1 MLSPADLR
9 LCSRDPALPGLP
21 LLLDAAA
28 MAQALG
34 CAALTPAYLRYKPGV
49 SCTASFLTAEGQ
61 ALAVHA
67 YPADRYD
74 EESRRPRWRRD
85 PAVIRLPQH
94 GAIAIP
100 ARLDRHLRG
109 LDRLLDPDKG
119 PRHLRRMARARLD
132 LASCRMVLL
141 RYKPG
146 RRLVARIDLDGQPWA
161 VLKVMGEADFDR
173 ALIGA
178 TAAMAQGQ
186 APLLGA
192 DSRLRAILTAWIPG
206 RPVCPEMTGHAPDP
220 AVVAQ
225 IGAAL
230 AALHGDPFRPAADW
244 SAEGDAEAVLTAAAD
259 LGALDPDLGAR
270 AGGLAADLA
279 ARLGRA
285 RVTPGLVHGDFSA
298 DQVVMAGD
306 RPVILDWD
314 NAGCGDPARDLGSFL
329 ARLDA
334 QVADALLTQPQ
345 ADNLGAALLQGYGAA
360 PGTLPLHHARALL
373 LLAGEGFRLR
383 RGDWPARGRAL
394 LERVEAI
401 LHRPGAIPTDPDM
414 PQLAAAL
421 DPVRVLPALRRAS
434 GLQMAEGAPALLRHK
449 PGRRALI
456 RYPLAGADGAALLGK
471 LRAKG
476 PDRRM
481 PALHAALRRAGLDGR
496 APHRTGIPRARGAVD
511 ALNMWLQDE
520 VPGGPLD
527 PGDTAAMA
535 RSGAALARLHAV
547 PAVTDRRWS
556 HADEGAVLDH
566 ALSQAASGMP
576 DQAGALQAIRG
587 AAQAALAALPPGPDC
602 GIHRDFYVDQV
613 LIDGDRVWLV
623 DLDLYAIGDPGID
636 LGNFLAHLDELAL
649 RRTGD
654 ATALKAAG
662 QAFLRGYASI
672 RPLPEAH
679 RIRVFR
685 HLSLARHI
693 WISTRFADRRHSTQ
707 ALIELSLKAL
717 ADADPP
723 ALLTP

>member
-9 LCSRDPALPGLP
+9 LCARDPALPGLP

-49 SCTASFLTAEGQ
+49 SCTASFLTAGGQ

-67 YPADRYD
+67 YPADRYA

-85 PAVIRLPQH
+85 PAVTLLPEH
-94 GAIAIP
+94 GAIVVP

-109 LDRLLDPDKG
+109 LRKVLDPDQG
-119 PRHLRRMARARLD
+119 ARSLRRVAGVQPE
-132 LASCRMVLL
+132 LAAGRMVLL

-146 RRLVARIDLDGQPWA
+146 RRLVARIDLDGQPRA
-161 VLKVMGEADFDR
+161 VLKVMGAAAFDR

-186 APLLGA
+186 APLLGG

-206 RPVCPEMTGHAPDP
+206 RPVCPEMTGRAPDP
-220 AVVAQ
+220 SVVGQ

-230 AALHGDPFRPAADW
+230 AALHGDRFRPAADW
-244 SAEGDAEAVLTAAAD
+244 SAEGDAKAVLTAAAD
-259 LGALDPDLGAR
+259 LGALDPDLGAQ
-270 AGGLAADLA
+270 ALGLAADLA

-285 RVTPGLVHGDFSA
+285 RFTPGLVHGDFSA

-334 QVADALLTQPQ
+334 QVADALLTRGQ
-345 ADNLGAALLQGYGAA
+345 ADGLGAALLQGYGGA
-360 PGTLPLHHARALL
+360 PETLPLHHARALL
-373 LLAGEGFRLR
+373 LLAGEGYRAR
-383 RGDWPARGRAL
+383 RSDWPARGRAL
-394 LERVEAI
+394 LDRAEAI
-401 LHRPGAIPTDPDM
+401 LRRPGATPTDPDM

-421 DPVRVLPALRRAS
+421 DPARVLPALRRVT
-434 GLQMAEGAPALLRHK
+434 GLQMAEGAPVLLRHK

-456 RYPLAGADGAALLGK
+456 RYPLAGTGGALLGK

-481 PALHAALRRAGLDGR
+481 PALHAALREAGLDGR
-496 APHRTGIPRARGAVD
+496 APHGTGIPRARGAVE

-527 PGDTAAMA
+527 PGDAAALA
-535 RSGAALARLHAV
+535 RTGAALARLHAI
-547 PAVTDRRWS
+547 PAVTDRRWT
-556 HADEGAVLDH
+556 HRDEGAVLDH

-576 DQAGALQAIRG
+576 DRAGALDAIRR

-602 GIHRDFYVDQV
+602 GIHRDFYPDQV

-649 RRTGD
+649 RRIGD
-654 ATALKAAG
+654 VTAHKAAG
-662 QAFLRGYASI
+662 QAFLHGYAGI
-672 RPLPEAH
+672 RPLPAAH
-679 RIRVFR
+679 RITVFR

-693 WISTRFADRRHSTQ
+693 WISTRFADRRHTTR
-707 ALIELSLKAL
+707 ALIDVSLTAL
-717 ADADPP
+717 ADADPQP
-723 ALLTP
+723 S